1 MGEEEQLRGR
11 QGADDGEHFNG
22 TWARIFGWTGHHDGG
37 RLGVYSD
44 QGPTFDYDLAGLQ
57 AGVDIYRR
65 EHDDGKR
72 DHAGAYVA
80 FGRSWGTVYH
90 INDIQAGSDQVDA
103 VSLGGYWTHF
113 WKSGSYLDVIVQ
125 RSWYSAKAQSAD
137 LPALKGN
144 GAGWALSLEGGR
156 PFAMKGNWVLE
167 PQAQL
172 TYQTFDKIS
181 SSDAGGLITFE
192 GDDSLVGRLGLRAA
206 KTWIRDDA
214 DKLETTGW
222 LRLNLLHEFM
232 GQPTT
237 VFQTETGPLGFEA
250 NLGGYWAEL
259 NAGLTKQL
267 SRLTTVY
274 GGGRLPAQLRPR
286 QPRLERQAGRA
297 LQLVGVGAR
306 RQSRGR
312 MAFPGDPVRT
322 RRERPDAQ
330 AGLPHTTC
338 SRRGLTASG
347 PAEASMNQAVAR
359 ACPEGRP
366 VMPHRSFKSLLLAGC
381 LIGAPAAAAAQDYT
395 GGQLN
400 NFNGTYNGTIRITT
414 SGGSAFGVN
423 VSSAAVTTN
432 LLGDVAISP
441 SGGSF
446 AHGIRTTA
454 GAVNLS
460 GTILITT
467 NSVAGSGVR
476 AEGGVVTLTQGA
488 MASPVTI
495 NLTTTGGSSNPPDE
509 AAGLYNQGGVITV
522 NGDYVTKE
530 DQIRSYGLWNLS
542 TQAAGLTVNGN
553 VQVTTTNRES
563 FGIRQDQSNT
573 KITGNTTLTISNL
586 TASPGVRAAAGSL
599 TFGGDLTIKNDSA
612 SGGILRPEAGYGLWN
627 TSASGASGIVDDVGA
642 NITVGGTTTI
652 VTTGTAGIGV
662 YNDSVSGTFTFNGP
676 VGVTTSGG
684 TAASATTRCR
694 RPGDRRPSAPSGS
707 TRAAVPRPSTRP

>member
-1 MGEEEQLRGR
+1 MIADLRTGVSLYTGLPALAALWGRASIDNLHDRVGEEEQLRGR

-113 WKSGSYLDVIVQ
+113 WKSGSYLDAIVQ

-274 GGGRLPAQLRPR
+274 GGVGYQRNFDRDSHAWNGRL
-286 QPRLERQAGRA
+286 
-297 LQLVGVGAR
+297 
-306 RQSRGR
+306 
-312 MAFPGDPVRT
+312 
-322 RRERPDAQ
+322 
-330 AGLPHTTC
+330 
-338 SRRGLTASG
+338 
-347 PAEASMNQAVAR
+347 
-359 ACPEGRP
+359 
-366 VMPHRSFKSLLLAGC
+366 
-381 LIGAPAAAAAQDYT
+381 
-395 GGQLN
+395 
-400 NFNGTYNGTIRITT
+400 
-414 SGGSAFGVN
+414 
-423 VSSAAVTTN
+423 
-432 LLGDVAISP
+432 
-441 SGGSF
+441 
-446 AHGIRTTA
+446 
-454 GAVNLS
+454 
-460 GTILITT
+460 
-467 NSVAGSGVR
+467 GVR
-476 AEGGVVTLTQGA
+476 
-488 MASPVTI
+488 
-495 NLTTTGGSSNPPDE
+495 
-509 AAGLYNQGGVITV
+509 
-522 NGDYVTKE
+522 
-530 DQIRSYGLWNLS
+530 
-542 TQAAGLTVNGN
+542 
-553 VQVTTTNRES
+553 
-563 FGIRQDQSNT
+563 
-573 KITGNTTLTISNL
+573 
-586 TASPGVRAAAGSL
+586 
-599 TFGGDLTIKNDSA
+599 
-612 SGGILRPEAGYGLWN
+612 
-627 TSASGASGIVDDVGA
+627 
-642 NITVGGTTTI
+642 
-652 VTTGTAGIGV
+652 
-662 YNDSVSGTFTFNGP
+662 FNW
-676 VGVTTSGG
+676 
-684 TAASATTRCR
+684 
-694 RPGDRRPSAPSGS
+694 
-707 TRAAVPRPSTRP
+707 